1 MASRS
6 NRKTRM
12 SSSKQEVKE
21 TAPVQ
26 QEVLHA
32 NPEAQAPSGVVVWS
46 MVVEPY
52 VLMKPRQRYGDKK
65 GEHKDR
71 STQHHLNDIFEIRH
85 GRNVIP
91 EHIWEWAQDHPVV
104 AKMTD
109 IGSLTVAR
117 SNGRALAQMKAMQ
130 EGKNPIS
137 KTEHFMLYD
146 GASAKPIEQRIANQK
161 GVAAYDPSTS
171 TITGGI

>member
-1 MASRS
+1 
-6 NRKTRM
+6 M
-12 SSSKQEVKE
+12 SSKTQQESKE

-32 NPEAQAPSGVVVWS
+32 TPEAQAPSGVVVWS

-71 STQHHLNDIFEIRH
+71 STQHHLNDVFEIRH

-91 EHIWEWAQDHPVV
+91 DAIWAWAKQHPTVV
-104 AKMTD
+104 KMCD
-109 IGSLTVAR
+109 IGSLTVAESAGR
-117 SNGRALAQMKAMQ
+117 GRALAQMKAMQ

-146 GASAKPIEQRIANQK
+146 GATAKPIEDRVGTQR